1 MTTSARMQ
9 QGVPLQP
16 GLDGHPT
23 GGAEAS
29 VLSCSQRLTPPT
41 AASQDKDLNV
51 QGALGGQGCDICAPF
66 YGGGSM
72 TPPTRR
78 RLLAA
83 SVATGAAACGLVA
96 AADLRLGTPPAGA
109 STSPTAW
116 SGTQAI
122 CPTYFASPP
131 SSTDT
136 SRFLAARRATG
147 HFFYKR

>member
-1 MTTSARMQ
+1 MTTSARMH

-96 AADLRLGTPPAGA
+96 AADLRLGTPP
-109 STSPTAW
+109 SRSKYQPNCMERN
-116 SGTQAI
+116 SSHM
-122 CPTYFASPP
+122 PDLFRFAS
-131 SSTDT
+131 
-136 SRFLAARRATG
+136 L
-147 HFFYKR
+147 